1 MRSLRRVLVVL
12 AVAALA
18 LWLLLPGGPK
28 IERGSILTFE
38 LSGRYVEAPGPSL
51 LGRILGDG
59 RRPFVSVLSELAKA
73 QRDDRLA
80 GVVLRIRRLEIGW
93 GMAQELRDAIADLR
107 KAGRPTI
114 AYLETGSLGANHE
127 YYVASAADQVVV
139 SPGTSSPVI
148 GLAAEFYFLGGLWEK
163 LGAGVETI
171 GRGEYKSAA
180 EILGGTKMSAP
191 HREMAT
197 SLLDSTYAQFVG
209 GIAQGRHLDE
219 ARVRELVDR
228 APATAQELQDLG
240 LVDGISSFDEAARR
254 IGPGPLVKESD
265 YAAVRPES
273 VGFHPVAR
281 FALVYG
287 SGSVTMGE
295 GTSSPTGG
303 LLLSSDTVSDALTE
317 AAEDPEIKAIV
328 FRVDSPGGSPLAADI
343 VWRAAEQAKEKH
355 KPFVASVSDV
365 AASGGYY
372 VLCGADAVVAPPAS
386 LIGSIGVFVMR
397 PVVGGLLGKLGI
409 GVESMQRGTYAD
421 LLELAKPLDDAGR
434 ERLRAEIGGI
444 YDLFVSRVSA
454 GRKMTPQRVDEVGRG
469 RVWTGE
475 QALANGLVDELGGL
489 RAAVRRAKVAAGIDA
504 DADVELVPY
513 PKPKPLAEEI
523 ADALRGASLRAAQP
537 LALPL
542 PLERFEPLLAALPRG
557 GALLVPPFVVDI
569 R

>member
-1 MRSLRRVLVVL
+1 
-12 AVAALA
+12 
-18 LWLLLPGGPK
+18 
-28 IERGSILTFE
+28 
-38 LSGRYVEAPGPSL
+38 
-51 LGRILGDG
+51 
-59 RRPFVSVLSELAKA
+59 
-73 QRDDRLA
+73 
-80 GVVLRIRRLEIGW
+80 
-93 GMAQELRDAIADLR
+93 
-107 KAGRPTI
+107 
-114 AYLETGSLGANHE
+114 
-127 YYVASAADQVVV
+127 
-139 SPGTSSPVI
+139 VI
-148 GLAAEFYFLGGLWEK
+148 GLSAEFYFLGGLWEK

-197 SLLDSTYAQFVG
+197 SLLDSTYAQFVK
-209 GIAQGRHLDE
+209 GIAESRHLDE

-228 APATAQELQDLG
+228 APATAQELQQLG
-240 LVDGISSFDEAARR
+240 LADAVAPFDEAVRR
-254 IGPGPLVKESD
+254 IGSGPLVEEDD
-265 YAAVRPES
+265 YAAVDPKS
-273 VGFHPVAR
+273 VGFRPVAR

-287 SGSVTMGE
+287 SGTVAMGK

-303 LLLSSDTVSDALTE
+303 LMLSSDSVSDALTE
-317 AAEDPEIKAIV
+317 AARDRDIRAIV

-343 VWRAAEQAKEKH
+343 VWRAAEQAKAEH
-355 KPFVASVSDV
+355 KPFVASVSNV

-397 PVVGGLLGKLGI
+397 PVVGGLLARLGI
-409 GVESMQRGTYAD
+409 GVETMQRGTYAG
-421 LLELAKPLDDAGR
+421 LLELAMPLDDAGR

-454 GRKMTPQRVDEVGRG
+454 GRRLTAERVDEVGRG

-489 RAAVRRAKVAAGIDA
+489 RSAVRRAKVAAGIDP

-513 PKPKPLAEEI
+513 PKPKPLAEEV
-523 ADALRGASLRAAQP
+523 AEALRGASLRAAAP
-537 LALPL
+537 LDLPL

-557 GALLVPPFVVDI
+557 GPLLLPPFVVDI